1 MISSFTHPTHGPL
14 TVHERIGRSR
24 RCQKEDGT
32 SVTISVREINKLV
45 ERKEH
50 QDAWPSSTPPEDL
63 LSGLTDYLNGID
75 SEVERVRVA
84 KDIWR
89 LAEGYLQS

>member
-24 RCQKEDGT
+24 RCTKPDGT
-32 SVTISVREINKLV
+32 SLTLSSKEINKLTNQAV
-45 ERKEH
+45 
-50 QDAWPSSTPPEDL
+50 QSVLQSPDAFLASA
-63 LSGLTDYLNGID
+63 GLYLAGMD
-75 SEVERVRVA
+75 DTSERVRVA
-84 KDIWR
+84 RTLWQ